1 MPLLNQNYTPRN
13 LKDIDNLNVK
23 SDIAHPYFIKR
34 ENLSILYK
42 LYEPKDGD
50 FYVATYPK
58 SGTTWT
64 IKIVENVLGN
74 VLDGI
79 GGGIAESECLPW
91 LETTTVPHMRQGTQE
106 EAVARANSKKDRRWK
121 THSCVGLLPRP
132 TEGKIKV
139 IVTTRHPLDVFV
151 SAWHHARRDPDFK
164 FDGSF
169 RTFYREACLTGDYIS
184 GHILQY
190 HEEYFLAA
198 KNGDIDCLFLRYE
211 DMKSPVGA
219 IEGVHKI
226 AKFLG
231 VDNYDAEEIA
241 EKTSFAS
248 MKNLSKKGFIIPIP
262 DQDSGEIK
270 NTLLQKPMDHDDKG
284 SSEKHSN
291 CHIRKGEAGGWVDYL
306 NKEDLEIW
314 RDYVKVHARANPN
327 AVEFFGLDFLLA
339 SHIEK

>member
-106 EAVARANSKKDRRWK
+106 EA
-121 THSCVGLLPRP
+121 GQGQQP
-132 TEGKIKV
+132 
-139 IVTTRHPLDVFV
+139 
-151 SAWHHARRDPDFK
+151 
-164 FDGSF
+164 
-169 RTFYREACLTGDYIS
+169 
-184 GHILQY
+184 
-190 HEEYFLAA
+190 
-198 KNGDIDCLFLRYE
+198 
-211 DMKSPVGA
+211 
-219 IEGVHKI
+219 
-226 AKFLG
+226 
-231 VDNYDAEEIA
+231 
-241 EKTSFAS
+241 
-248 MKNLSKKGFIIPIP
+248 
-262 DQDSGEIK
+262 
-270 NTLLQKPMDHDDKG
+270 
-284 SSEKHSN
+284 
-291 CHIRKGEAGGWVDYL
+291 
-306 NKEDLEIW
+306 
-314 RDYVKVHARANPN
+314 
-327 AVEFFGLDFLLA
+327 
-339 SHIEK
+339 